1 MKYQKITKKFINQI
15 INVSLDAGKEIM
27 KIYETDFEYQIK
39 DDDSPITT
47 ADQASHKLIL
57 TKLKKL
63 TPHIPILSEEDANI
77 PLNIR
82 SKWHE
87 YWLVDPL
94 DGTKEFI
101 KRNGE
106 FTVNIALVRDNKPVI
121 GIIYVPA
128 INETFWGALNY
139 GSFHIKGDNKEKK
152 INVNKVNKRL
162 IKIVTSSSHPSKML
176 NHFLKKI
183 DNYQIITKGS
193 SLKLCLV
200 ASGKAHIYP
209 RFGPTSEW
217 DIAAGEAIVNFAG
230 GNIVNLDGKPLT
242 YNLKESF
249 LNPEFLCTSSDNLKE
264 KLLSLLD

>member
-1 MKYQKITKKFINQI
+1 MQYQKITKNFINQI
-15 INVSLDAGKEIM
+15 INISLDAGKEIM
-27 KIYETDFEYQIK
+27 KIYETDFGYHIK
-39 DDDSPITT
+39 DDNSPITK
-47 ADQASHKLIL
+47 ADKASHKLIL
-57 TKLKKL
+57 NRLKEL
-63 TPHIPILSEEDANI
+63 TPQIPILSEEDANI

-106 FTVNIALVRDNKPVI
+106 FTVNIALIRDNKPVF
-121 GIIYVPA
+121 GVIYVPA
-128 INETFWGALNY
+128 INETFWGAINY
-139 GSFHIKGDNKEKK
+139 GSFHIKGDHKEKK
-152 INVNKVNKRL
+152 ISVINTNESR
-162 IKIVTSSSHPSKML
+162 IKIITSSSHPSKKL
-176 NHFLKKI
+176 NNFLEKV

-200 ASGKAHIYP
+200 ASGEVNVYP

-230 GNIVNLDGKPLT
+230 GNIINLHGKPLT

-249 LNPEFLCTSSDNLKE
+249 LNPEFLCACSNSLNE

>member
-1 MKYQKITKKFINQI
+1 MSKLALGTVQFGLDYGITNQSGQVTI
-15 INVSLDAGKEIM
+15 KEVKGILDFAKENGI
-27 KIYETDFEYQIK
+27 DVL
-39 DDDSPITT
+39 DT
-47 ADQASHKLIL
+47 ASGYGN
-57 TKLKKL
+57 
-63 TPHIPILSEEDANI
+63 SEKV
-77 PLNIR
+77 L
-82 SKWHE
+82 
-87 YWLVDPL
+87 
-94 DGTKEFI
+94 
-101 KRNGE
+101 GE
-106 FTVNIALVRDNKPVI
+106 VGV
-121 GIIYVPA
+121 
-128 INETFWGALNY
+128 
-139 GSFHIKGDNKEKK
+139 
-152 INVNKVNKRL
+152 
-162 IKIVTSSSHPSKML
+162 
-176 NHFLKKI
+176 